1 MVWIAESRLWHR
13 DGRTFLRP
21 RPSKTFPPGSAR
33 ETYLVKGTD
42 AFDESF
48 EIAEPNKPFEV
59 YSRSVFT
66 RFK

>member
-1 MVWIAESRLWHR
+1 VA
-13 DGRTFLRP
+13 P
-21 RPSKTFPPGSAR
+21 RRARSEAIENLPPGFRAR